1 MNKEFDEALQICLD
15 LIRGGRETI
24 ESVVALYPEFADE
37 LRSQLEVATWLT
49 SASSALDP
57 RPGFVS
63 ASRRR
68 LVARIQQENR
78 SPVPPPLSWSEQIR
92 QFFSA
97 QRLAP
102 IAFVLVLMLGLFVS
116 GAVVSASQKAIPG
129 DDLYSIKLTLEQI
142 ALATSL
148 DDKSDAELQIQMVEN
163 RFSELQS
170 LIVEQRYDEVVE
182 SVQESAVQ
190 VSKTLEIIQ
199 KVSEEDNFLAIDLA
213 MQLDGILKQQTY
225 VLSVLS
231 RNAPSNVSPNFYR
244 VWVAS
249 ELVKKTVSDIAGVV
263 PPAPA
268 PPPTAIPTVAPTST
282 SRPKPTLAPTQP
294 PAPTATNTRVPP
306 TPVPPTDTPLPTK
319 PPVQPTD
326 TPAPTNTPVPT
337 NTPNPTA
344 TPTATNPPPTNTPN
358 PTATAT
364 PVTVSEST
372 VTPIP

>member
-68 LVARIQQENR
+68 LVTRIQQETR
-78 SPVPPPLSWSEQIR
+78 SPVAPPLSWGEQIR

-102 IAFVLVLMLGLFVS
+102 IAFVVVLMLGLFVS

-182 SVQESAVQ
+182 SVQESEKQ

-199 KVSEEDNFLAIDLA
+199 KVSEQDSFLAVELA

-231 RNAPSNVSPNFYR
+231 RNAPSNVGPNFYR
-244 VWVAS
+244 YFAYS

-282 SRPKPTLAPTQP
+282 PRPRPTLAPTQP

-306 TPVPPTDTPLPTK
+306 TPVPPTDTPRPTK

-372 VTPIP
+372 VTPTP